1 MQTNLANTYD
11 ELGRDEE
18 ALSMRLEVYSGRLK
32 SNGEEDERTLIS
44 ANNYAGSLNGLKR
57 FEEAKALLR
66 KMLPVARR
74 VLGNNDQ
81 VTLMMGGCYAEA
93 LCRDPAA
100 TLDDLR
106 EGVTTIEENLRI
118 ARRVLGGAHP
128 ATAGIESDLRS
139 ARAVL
144 HACETP
150 PTKGDS

>member
-1 MQTNLANTYD
+1 
-11 ELGRDEE
+11 
-18 ALSMRLEVYSGRLK
+18 
-32 SNGEEDERTLIS
+32 
-44 ANNYAGSLNGLKR
+44 
-57 FEEAKALLR
+57 
-66 KMLPVARR
+66 
-74 VLGNNDQ
+74 
-81 VTLMMGGCYAEA
+81 MMGGCYAEA

-144 HACETP
+144 HARETP
-150 PTKGDS
+150 STRRES